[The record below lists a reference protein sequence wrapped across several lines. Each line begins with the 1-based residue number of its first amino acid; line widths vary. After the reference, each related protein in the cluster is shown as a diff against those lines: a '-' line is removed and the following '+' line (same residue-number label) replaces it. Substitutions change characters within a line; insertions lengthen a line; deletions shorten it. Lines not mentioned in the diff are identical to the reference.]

1 MNAYEI
7 DLESFKGPLDLLLH
21 LIKKNEMDIYD
32 IPIAEITSRYL
43 AAIDT
48 MQSLNLDVAGE
59 FLVMA
64 ATLLYIKSRMLLPQ
78 MTEEEPEEAEMDPR
92 AELVHRL
99 LEYQKYK
106 NAAENLEKLPLLGRD
121 VFVREV
127 VEPEPAD
134 DVADNLEPVGLYEL
148 VEAFRQLLA
157 EKSGPGFHEV
167 EMEQYSMADRVEMI
181 IAALDSRRQMV
192 FHELFAGFGG
202 RGEVVVTFLAMLE
215 LVKSRR
221 IRLMQNS
228 RCGTIWLYAVGEA
241 IHGGIFPE
249 VKALGYR

>member
-1 MNAYEI
+1 
-7 DLESFKGPLDLLLH
+7 
-21 LIKKNEMDIYD
+21 
-32 IPIAEITSRYL
+32 
-43 AAIDT
+43 
-48 MQSLNLDVAGE
+48 
-59 FLVMA
+59 
-64 ATLLYIKSRMLLPQ
+64 
-78 MTEEEPEEAEMDPR
+78 MDPR

-181 IAALDSRRQMV
+181 IAALDSRRQMA